1 MQKKEY
7 SAMSFRKNHDL
18 FICCF
23 LFCVFA
29 IFSLRLFLFYQFA
42 SEISVYEGIA
52 RACVGFLIDC
62 LPLFAL
68 CGLLLL
74 FKNKI
79 FLILLICY
87 AIIIILYDGINCI
100 LAYNTK
106 DILNYDIL
114 TQIVTTVPELKSI
127 YTVITVPNTLYL
139 LAVLLAI
146 AVFFYLFYIS
156 FNKRKNY
163 GKKYGIMLGLLCL
176 ISLATAFLQAYGTAA
191 TPANRE
197 AAISKPIHAN
207 LRDIFT
213 DGEEAPPA
221 SVVIPPKGAL
231 SEEDKRKLASLG
243 MLRQMP
249 PPGGPYKNIVLV
261 AVESL
266 DLAYLHAYN
275 PAIPAE
281 ASRNLDAIASK
292 FVSFR
297 NFFTSAQPT
306 TFGLH
311 ALLSSRLDVFADM
324 VGDNVVPN
332 LFTEMQQHGY
342 AAYFLGAMN
351 GQYVTWSAKDAG
363 WKRTAERNYGA
374 AHAMFAAD
382 FEKKYQ
388 KKSSGW
394 GMDSAVLFAEA
405 ESLLR
410 HARPGTGNFIFIY
423 TIDTH
428 PPYGGRPPEGDACL
442 RDERIAASPFLL
454 SLCAL
459 DRKLGAFVQA
469 VQPYLDDTLIL
480 ITADHS
486 ATHGENYTR
495 RSRFTPDRI
504 PLLWISRREPAGFAA
519 NGQQMDNYCAQ
530 IDLPVTLLNL
540 SGLPVPATFMG
551 NDLRVKN
558 AACSLLA
565 QKTIRLLTPQA
576 ECLVDRRDASS
587 ALARWFRLYYP
598 R

>member
-1 MQKKEY
+1 
-7 SAMSFRKNHDL
+7 MSLRKNHDL
-18 FICCF
+18 FLWCF
-23 LFCVFA
+23 FFCIFALFALRVFL
-29 IFSLRLFLFYQFA
+29 SLQYA
-42 SEISVYEGIA
+42 ADSSVYEGLA
-52 RACVGFLIDC
+52 RACVGFLIDS

-68 CGLLLL
+68 SGLLFF
-74 FKNKI
+74 FKKKI
-79 FLILLICY
+79 FLILLTFY
-87 AIIIILYDGINCI
+87 AIIIILYDLINCI
-100 LAYNTK
+100 FAYNTK
-106 DILNYDIL
+106 DIVSYDVL
-114 TQIVTTVPELKSI
+114 TQIFTTVPELKSI
-127 YTVITVPNTLYL
+127 YTVITVPNMLFL
-139 LAVLLAI
+139 LATLLAM
-146 AVFFYLFYIS
+146 AVFFSLFYAS
-156 FNKRKNY
+156 FDKNRNY
-163 GKKYGIMLGLLCL
+163 EKKYGLFLGALCL
-176 ISLATAFLQAYGTAA
+176 LSLITAFLHDSGDAA
-191 TPANRE
+191 MFLNRQ
-197 AAISKPIHAN
+197 AAISKPIYTNIH
-207 LRDIFT
+207 DIFT
-213 DGEEAPPA
+213 DRKEAVPA
-221 SVVIPPKGAL
+221 RIVTSPTAAL
-231 SEEDKRKLASLG
+231 SDEDTRKLASLG
-243 MLRQMP
+243 MLRQLP
-249 PPGGPYKNIVLV
+249 QPSGPYRNIVLV

-266 DLAYLHAYN
+266 DLAYLHKYN
-275 PAIPAE
+275 PAIPVE
-281 ASRNLDAIASK
+281 ATRNLDAIASG

-324 VGDNVVPN
+324 VGDHMVPN
-332 LFTEMQQHGY
+332 LFTELQQHGY
-342 AAYFLGAMN
+342 AGHFLGAMN
-351 GQYVTWSAKDAG
+351 GQFITLSARDAG
-363 WKRTAERNYGA
+363 WKRTVQRNYGA
-374 AHAMFAAD
+374 AHGMFAAD

-410 HARPGTGNFIFIY
+410 HARPGSKNFLFLY

-428 PPYGGRPPEGDACL
+428 PPYGARPPEGDACL
-442 RDERIAASPFLL
+442 RDRRIAASPFLL

-459 DRKLGAFVQA
+459 DRKLGAFLQA

-504 PLLWISRREPAGFAA
+504 PLLWISRRELAGLAA
-519 NGQQMDNYCAQ
+519 NGQEMVNYCAQ

-576 ECLVDRRDASS
+576 EYLVDRKDASS
-587 ALARWFRLYYP
+587 ALARWFGMYYP

>member
-1 MQKKEY
+1 
-7 SAMSFRKNHDL
+7 MSFRKNHDL
-18 FICCF
+18 FLWYF
-23 LFCVFA
+23 LFCIFA
-29 IFSLRLFLFYQFA
+29 IFALRLFLYFQYGTD
-42 SEISVYEGIA
+42 ISVYEGIA
-52 RACVGFLIDC
+52 RACIGFLIDC
-62 LPLFAL
+62 LPLFVL
-68 CGLLLL
+68 CGLLLY

-79 FLILLICY
+79 FLILLLCY
-87 AIIIILYDGINCI
+87 AIVIILYDAINCI
-100 LAYNTK
+100 FAYNTK

-127 YTVITVPNTLYL
+127 YTVVTVPNMLYL
-139 LAVLLAI
+139 LAALLAI
-146 AVFFYLFYIS
+146 AVFFYFFYTS
-156 FNKRKNY
+156 FNKKKDY
-163 GKKYGIMLGLLCL
+163 GKKYGIALGLLCIL
-176 ISLATAFLQAYGTAA
+176 SLTAVFLHAYGDTARQV
-191 TPANRE
+191 NRQ
-197 AAISKPIHAN
+197 AAISKPIYTN
-207 LRDIFT
+207 IRDICK
-213 DGEEAPPA
+213 DSNEAAPA
-221 SVVIPPKGAL
+221 RIVTPPKGTL
-231 SEEDKRKLASLG
+231 PDEDKRRLASLG

-249 PPGGPYKNIVLV
+249 PPVEPYKNIVLV

-266 DLAYLHAYN
+266 DLAYLHTYN

-281 ASRNLDAIASK
+281 ASRNLDAIASRY
-292 FVSFR
+292 VSFR

-324 VGDNVVPN
+324 AGDNVVPN
-332 LFTEMQQHGY
+332 LFTEMQRHGY
-342 AAYFLGAMN
+342 AGYFLGAMN
-351 GQYVTWSAKDAG
+351 GQFITWSAKGAG

-374 AHAMFAAD
+374 AHTMFAAD

-388 KKSSGW
+388 KKRSGW
-394 GMDSAVLFAEA
+394 GMDSAALFAEA

-410 HARPGTGNFIFIY
+410 HARPESKNFIFIY

-428 PPYGGRPPEGDACL
+428 PPYGARPPEGDACL

-504 PLLWISRREPAGFAA
+504 PLLWISRRELAGFAA
-519 NGQQMDNYCAQ
+519 NGQEMANYCAQ

-540 SGLPVPATFMG
+540 SGLPVPASFMG
-551 NDLRVKN
+551 NDLRAKN

-576 ECLVDRRDASS
+576 EYLVDRRDASS

>member
-1 MQKKEY
+1 MPL
-7 SAMSFRKNHDL
+7 RKNYDL
-18 FICCF
+18 FSWCF
-23 LFCVFA
+23 LFCICA
-29 IFSLRLFLFYQFA
+29 IFALRLFLFFQYA
-42 SEISVYEGIA
+42 EVISVPEGIA
-52 RACVGFLIDC
+52 RACVGFLIDS

-68 CGLLLL
+68 FGLLLI

-79 FLILLICY
+79 FLILLISY
-87 AIIIILYDGINCI
+87 ATIIILYDTANCI
-100 LAYNTK
+100 FVYNTK

-127 YTVITVPNTLYL
+127 YTVITVPNMLCL
-139 LAVLLAI
+139 LAALLAMAI
-146 AVFFYLFYIS
+146 FFYIFYNS
-156 FNKRKNY
+156 YDKKKNY
-163 GKKYGIMLGLLCL
+163 GKKYAIVLGVLCVL
-176 ISLATAFLQAYGTAA
+176 SLTTAILHAFDDTAA
-191 TPANRE
+191 RANRL
-197 AAISKPIHAN
+197 AVISKPIYTTV
-207 LRDIFT
+207 LDIFK
-213 DGEEAPPA
+213 DSKEAAPAKIVTPPRA
-221 SVVIPPKGAL
+221 AL
-231 SEEDKRKLASLG
+231 SDEDKRKLSSLG

-249 PPGGPYKNIVLV
+249 PPAGPYKNIVLV

-266 DLAYLHAYN
+266 DLAYLHRYN
-275 PAIPAE
+275 PAIPPE
-281 ASRNLDAIASK
+281 ASRNLDALASR

-332 LFTEMQQHGY
+332 LFTQMQQHGY

-351 GQYVTWSAKDAG
+351 GQSITWSGQDVG

-374 AHAMFAAD
+374 AHGMFAAD
-382 FEKKYQ
+382 FEKKYH

-394 GMDSAVLFAEA
+394 GMDSAVLFTEA
-405 ESLLR
+405 VSLLR
-410 HARPGTGNFIFIY
+410 HARPGSKNFIFIY

-428 PPYGGRPPEGDACL
+428 PPYGARPPQGDACL

-459 DRKLGAFVQA
+459 DRKLGAFIQA
-469 VQPYLDDTLIL
+469 AQPYLDDTLIL

-495 RSRFTPDRI
+495 RARFTPDRI

-519 NGQQMDNYCAQ
+519 NGEEMVNYCAQ

-551 NDLRVKN
+551 NDLRLKN
-558 AACSLLA
+558 AACSLLG
-565 QKTIRLLTPQA
+565 QKSLRLVTPGA
-576 ECLVDRRDASS
+576 ELLVDRRDGSS
-587 ALARWFRLYYP
+587 ALTRWFRLYYP

>member
-1 MQKKEY
+1 
-7 SAMSFRKNHDL
+7 MSFRKNYDL
-18 FICCF
+18 FIWCF
-23 LFCVFA
+23 SFCIFA
-29 IFSLRLFLFYQFA
+29 ILALRLFLFFQYT
-42 SEISVYEGIA
+42 EDISLAEGIA
-52 RACVGFLIDC
+52 RAGVGFLIDC

-68 CGLLLL
+68 LGLLLI
-74 FKNKI
+74 FRNKI
-79 FLILLICY
+79 FLIFLITY
-87 AIIIILYDGINCI
+87 AAIIILYDTANCI
-100 LAYNTK
+100 FVYNTK

-127 YTVITVPNTLYL
+127 YTVITVSNMLYL
-139 LAVLLAI
+139 LAALLLM
-146 AVFFYLFYIS
+146 AVFFYIFYTS
-156 FNKRKNY
+156 FNKKKNY
-163 GKKYGIMLGLLCL
+163 GKSYAIALGALFI
-176 ISLATAFLQAYGTAA
+176 ISLTTAFWHASHTPETRQYRQAV
-191 TPANRE
+191 
-197 AAISKPIHAN
+197 ISKPIYTSI
-207 LRDIFT
+207 LDIFK
-213 DGEEAPPA
+213 DSKEAPPA
-221 SVVIPPKGAL
+221 QIVTPPKDTL
-231 SEEDKRKLASLG
+231 SEEDKRALSSLG
-243 MLRQMP
+243 MLRQIP
-249 PPGGPYKNIVLV
+249 PPTGPYKNIVLV

-275 PAIPAE
+275 PAIPPE
-281 ASRNLDAIASK
+281 ASRNLDALASR

-351 GQYVTWSAKDAG
+351 GQSITWSAKDAG
-363 WKRTAERNYGA
+363 WKRTAQRNYGA
-374 AHAMFAAD
+374 AQVMFAAD

-405 ESLLR
+405 ANLLR
-410 HARPGTGNFIFIY
+410 HARPGSKNFIFIY

-428 PPYGGRPPEGDACL
+428 PPYGARPPQGDACL
-442 RDERIAASPFLL
+442 RDKRIAASPFLL

-459 DRKLGAFVQA
+459 DRKVGAFIQA
-469 VQPYLDDTLIL
+469 VQPYLDDSLIL

-504 PLLWISRREPAGFAA
+504 PLLWISRRELAGFAA
-519 NGQQMDNYCAQ
+519 NGQEMVNYCAQ
-530 IDLPVTLLNL
+530 IDLPVTLLHL

-565 QKTIRLLTPQA
+565 QKTVRLLTPRA
-576 ECLVDRRDASS
+576 ELLVDRRDASS